1 TNTGFGAVGSTLFG
15 NNKLTTFG
23 SSTTSAPSFG
33 TTSGGLFGFGT
44 NTSGNSIFGSK
55 PAPGTL
61 GTGLG
66 AGFGTALT
74 DPNASAAQ
82 QAVLQ
87 QHINSLTYSPF
98 GDSPLFR
105 NPMSDPKKK
114 EERLKPTNPA
124 AQKALTTPT
133 HYKLTPRPATRVR
146 PKALQ
151 TTGTAKSHLFDGL
164 DDDEPSLANGAF
176 MPK

>member
-1 TNTGFGAVGSTLFG
+1 MANFILPDAWAK
-15 NNKLTTFG
+15 N
-23 SSTTSAPSFG
+23 
-33 TTSGGLFGFGT
+33 
-44 NTSGNSIFGSK
+44 
-55 PAPGTL
+55 
-61 GTGLG
+61 LG
-66 AGFGTALT
+66 AILDFFFVF
-74 DPNASAAQ
+74 Q
-82 QAVLQ
+82 
-87 QHINSLTYSPF
+87 
-98 GDSPLFR
+98 
-105 NPMSDPKKK
+105 
-114 EERLKPTNPA
+114 RLKPTNPA